1 MILNVYDDNIKNNSS
16 SNKNKDNNNN
26 NNNNNS
32 NNNYMTS
39 VLKFLNYLK
48 KIALRLEY
56 VCLLQFFIWS
66 YFRSKKQY
74 LMPSANC
81 VISVKWLCKNQNSK

>member
-16 SNKNKDNNNN
+16 SNKNKDNN

-56 VCLLQFFIWS
+56 VCLLQFFI
-66 YFRSKKQY
+66 
-74 LMPSANC
+74 
-81 VISVKWLCKNQNSK
+81 